1 MVSISCLGVTG
12 AKLVN
17 DCEKVFLGNQGGSWK
32 KFSTQRPGV
41 GGSIFRENFFFPFL
55 GNFFPDYEYWL
66 ILVYFSS

>member
-1 MVSISCLGVTG
+1 MVYQTYQTSVQSAMSRMAVSTG
-12 AKLVN
+12 
-17 DCEKVFLGNQGGSWK
+17 GGGSWK